1 MAEYRERSR
10 FFCSGMK
17 TNMPTFSKF
26 CLLSSFLF
34 LISIAVARSAPG
46 APEWPMPDWS
56 RATPAEAG
64 MDEATLLAARDYA
77 LSGGGSGA
85 ITRGGK
91 LILSWGD
98 LQKRYDLKSTTK
110 SIGVTAL
117 GLALKDGKMELADRA
132 RLYHSE
138 LGIPPQRYSEAGWL
152 DKITLFHLATQTAGF
167 DKDGGFTDLLFEP
180 GTQWSYSDGGPNWL
194 AECITLVYQQDL
206 QELMFERV
214 FGPLGI
220 QRDDL
225 RWRENAYREATITDG
240 KITDPKI
247 NTVGRREFGSG
258 IHANVDAMARF
269 GYLYLRRGRWGD
281 EQIIP
286 ESFVDEAR
294 RVQTGGLPVFR
305 PEVYPGASSHY
316 GLLWWNNADGRL
328 AIVPR
333 DAYWSWGL
341 YDSLIVVI
349 PSLDIVIAR
358 AGSSWDEQRGS
369 HYGKLKPF
377 LEPIVASV
385 IPRTSDALP
394 PPYPPSP
401 LITGIRWA
409 GSESIVRKAE
419 GGDNWPM
426 TWADDGALYTA
437 YGDGWGFIPKVPKKL
452 SMGFAR
458 ITGSP
463 ADFTGTNLRS
473 PTGEQVGQGAAG
485 KKASGMLMVDAVL
498 YLWVRNAGNSQ
509 LAWSLDRGK
518 TWKWGEWQFTTSF
531 GHPTF
536 LNFGKNYAGARDGY
550 VYIYSHDSDSAYEP
564 ADRMVLARV
573 GKQRITERA
582 AYEFFGGLDA
592 KDEPEWTKDISRRE
606 AVFAYPGRCYRSS
619 VTYNPALRRYL
630 WCQIVPGDDTRFE
643 GGFGVYDA
651 PQPWGPW
658 TTVYF
663 TEKWDVGPGENCS
676 FPTKWMSGDG
686 KTLHLVF
693 SGNDTF
699 SVRKAELTVRKK

>member
-1 MAEYRERSR
+1 
-10 FFCSGMK
+10 
-17 TNMPTFSKF
+17 
-26 CLLSSFLF
+26 
-34 LISIAVARSAPG
+34 
-46 APEWPMPDWS
+46 
-56 RATPAEAG
+56 

-132 RLYHSE
+132 RLYHPE
-138 LGIPPQRYSEAGWL
+138 LGIPPQSNRKAGWL

-167 DKDGGFTDLLFEP
+167 DKDGGFRDLLFEP

-225 RWRENAYREATITDG
+225 RWRENAYREATITDS
-240 KITDPKI
+240 KI

-294 RVQTGGLPVFR
+294 RVQTSGLPVFR
-305 PEVYPGASSHY
+305 PEIYPGASSHY

-328 AIVPR
+328 VSVPR

-369 HYGKLKPF
+369 HYGKLGPF

-385 IPRTSDALP
+385 IPKTSDALP
-394 PPYPPSP
+394 PPYPRPP
-401 LITGIRWA
+401 AI
-409 GSESIVRKAE
+409 
-419 GGDNWPM
+419 
-426 TWADDGALYTA
+426 GA
-437 YGDGWGFIPKVPKKL
+437 
-452 SMGFAR
+452 
-458 ITGSP
+458 
-463 ADFTGTNLRS
+463 
-473 PTGEQVGQGAAG
+473 
-485 KKASGMLMVDAVL
+485 
-498 YLWVRNAGNSQ
+498 
-509 LAWSLDRGK
+509 
-518 TWKWGEWQFTTSF
+518 
-531 GHPTF
+531 
-536 LNFGKNYAGARDGY
+536 
-550 VYIYSHDSDSAYEP
+550 
-564 ADRMVLARV
+564 
-573 GKQRITERA
+573 
-582 AYEFFGGLDA
+582 
-592 KDEPEWTKDISRRE
+592 
-606 AVFAYPGRCYRSS
+606 
-619 VTYNPALRRYL
+619 
-630 WCQIVPGDDTRFE
+630 
-643 GGFGVYDA
+643 
-651 PQPWGPW
+651 
-658 TTVYF
+658 
-663 TEKWDVGPGENCS
+663 
-676 FPTKWMSGDG
+676 
-686 KTLHLVF
+686 
-693 SGNDTF
+693 
-699 SVRKAELTVRKK
+699 

>member
-1 MAEYRERSR
+1 MAENREKSR
-10 FFCSGMK
+10 YFCSGMK
-17 TNMPTFSKF
+17 TNMPPFFKI

-34 LISIAVARSAPG
+34 LISLAVARPVPG
-46 APEWPMPDWS
+46 DPEWPMPDWS
-56 RATPAEAG
+56 RATPAEVG
-64 MDEATLLAARDYA
+64 MDEGTLLTARDYA
-77 LSGGGSGA
+77 LSGGGSGY

-98 LQKRYDLKSTTK
+98 LEKRYDLKSTTK

-117 GLALKDGKMELADRA
+117 GLALKDGKMKLGDRA
-132 RLYHSE
+132 RLYHPE
-138 LGIPPQRYSEAGWL
+138 LGIPPQSNREAGWL

-167 DKDGGFTDLLFEP
+167 DKDGGFTELLFDP

-225 RWRENAYREATITDG
+225 KWRENAYREATITDG
-240 KITDPKI
+240 KITDSKI
-247 NTVGRREFGSG
+247 NGVGRREFGSG
-258 IHANVDAMARF
+258 IHANVDAMARI

-305 PEVYPGASSHY
+305 PEVYPEASSHY
-316 GLLWWNNADGRL
+316 GLLWWNNADGTL
-328 AIVPR
+328 ASVPR

-369 HYGKLKPF
+369 HYGKLGPF

-385 IPRTSDALP
+385 IPKTSDALP

-409 GSESIVRKAE
+409 KSESIVRKAE

-518 TWKWGEWQFTTSF
+518 TWKWSKWQFTTSF

-536 LNFGKNYAGARDGY
+536 LNFGKNYASARDGY

-564 ADRMVLARV
+564 SDRMVLARV
-573 GKQRITERA
+573 PKQRITERA
-582 AYEFFGGLDA
+582 AYEFFGGLDT
-592 KDEPEWTKDISRRE
+592 KGEPGWTKDISRRE
-606 AVFAYPGRCYRSS
+606 AVFVYPGRCYRSS
-619 VTYNPALRRYL
+619 VTYNPALKRYL

-676 FPTKWMSGDG
+676 FPTKWMSSDG

-693 SGNDTF
+693 SGDDYF
-699 SVRKAELTVRKK
+699 SVRKAELTLRKK